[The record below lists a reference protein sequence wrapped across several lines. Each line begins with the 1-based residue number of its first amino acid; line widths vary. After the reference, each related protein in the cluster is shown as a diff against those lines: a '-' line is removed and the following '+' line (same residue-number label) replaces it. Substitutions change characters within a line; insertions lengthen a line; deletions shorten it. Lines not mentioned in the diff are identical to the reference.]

1 MVWCGVVWCGV
12 VWCGVVWCDGW
23 CCKVLVWLLN
33 SNRICLDKVKD
44 SKLLKED
51 LSIGMRHH
59 LLKSSNLDAITN
71 VLRLNGL
78 FFSFVLCLFLKFDSL
93 KMTASL

>member
-1 MVWCGVVWCGV
+1 MWCGVVLRGM
-12 VWCGVVWCDGW
+12 VWYGIVYFE
-23 CCKVLVWLLN
+23 LN
-33 SNRICLDKVKD
+33 SNLICLDKVKD
-44 SKLLKED
+44 SKLLNED

-78 FFSFVLCLFLKFDSL
+78 FANFVLYVFLKFDNL
-93 KMTASL
+93 KMIVSS